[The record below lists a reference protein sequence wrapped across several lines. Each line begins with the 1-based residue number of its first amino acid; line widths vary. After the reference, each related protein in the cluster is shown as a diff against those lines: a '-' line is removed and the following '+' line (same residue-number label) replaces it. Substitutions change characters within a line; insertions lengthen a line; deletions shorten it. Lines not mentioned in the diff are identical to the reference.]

1 MPKGIGTLFLSVL
14 TGSRA
19 GVKDGHVEGH
29 VHQHAGD
36 AGLADAVQQGQIR
49 LGLQLCAGIKDD
61 AGVGG
66 HRGRQDGE
74 VPLHRDTCA
83 PGHHLQRHIFRPVIV
98 RHVPEKGPR
107 AQRGHRRRDARRC
120 QQLFSDRMFHASI
133 PLILLYAAAA
143 ALRAKSITAVL
154 PLLYHTFGGP
164 RQPGRAPKQDRPAKQ
179 RQSAPRRR
187 PGALCKRCLRSVFME
202 EVFLPSAHL
211 KSGLGVGNAASQ
223 SCSQPVSMPW
233 KRSTRSGCWAATS
246 FFSATSVSRSNRWRL
261 LSS

>member
-1 MPKGIGTLFLSVL
+1 MARHIPVL
-14 TGSRA
+14 YPREQGEHIFRRA

-36 AGLADAVQQGQIR
+36 AGLADAVQQGQIG
-49 LGLQLCAGIKDD
+49 LGLHLCAGIKDD

-143 ALRAKSITAVL
+143 ALRAKSIAAVL
-154 PLLYHTFGGP
+154 PLLYHTFGGRGSP
-164 RQPGRAPKQDRPAKQ
+164 DAPQSRTGPPNNGRTPPAGGRGRSAKDVCVRFLWRKFFYRP
-179 RQSAPRRR
+179 
-187 PGALCKRCLRSVFME
+187 LI
-202 EVFLPSAHL
+202 
-211 KSGLGVGNAASQ
+211 
-223 SCSQPVSMPW
+223 
-233 KRSTRSGCWAATS
+233 
-246 FFSATSVSRSNRWRL
+246 
-261 LSS
+261 